1 MVCDPRVRRSA
12 RPTARLG
19 LFRCHAGLGER
30 GAPVVLNRNEI
41 SRKHRKMLREFQL
54 GDRVRLTELGIARN
68 PRTTTRSGV
77 VVALPRPKY
86 RSGTVGVLLDG
97 NKRPT
102 AMHRSY
108 VELDIEIDPGI
119 PGCADGL

>member
-1 MVCDPRVRRSA
+1 
-12 RPTARLG
+12 
-19 LFRCHAGLGER
+19 
-30 GAPVVLNRNEI
+30 
-41 SRKHRKMLREFQL
+41 MLRELQL
-54 GDRVRLTELGIARN
+54 GDRVQLTKLGIARN
-68 PRTTTRSGV
+68 PRTATRTGV

-86 RSGTVGVLLDG
+86 GSGTIGVLLDG

>member
-1 MVCDPRVRRSA
+1 
-12 RPTARLG
+12 
-19 LFRCHAGLGER
+19 
-30 GAPVVLNRNEI
+30 
-41 SRKHRKMLREFQL
+41 MLRELQL
-54 GDRVRLTELGIARN
+54 GDRVRLTKLGIARN
-68 PRTTTRSGV
+68 PRTTARSGA

-86 RSGTVGVLLDG
+86 RSVPVGVLLDG

-108 VELDIEIDPGI
+108 VELYIEIDPGI

>member
-1 MVCDPRVRRSA
+1 
-12 RPTARLG
+12 
-19 LFRCHAGLGER
+19 
-30 GAPVVLNRNEI
+30 
-41 SRKHRKMLREFQL
+41 MLREFQL

-108 VELDIEIDPGI
+108 VELAIESDPAI
-119 PGCADGL
+119 SGCADGL